1 MGFHPTGIVALQ
13 PDLLYLSQISSQEI
27 VLQRHHVQVLLLLLN
42 QIIYLSATFHRTA
55 QLS

>member
-42 QIIYLSATFHRTA
+42 QIIYLSPTFHRTA